1 MIWYWVVGLIV
12 VLAIIYRAISA
23 KPRKAALNIGRRIN
37 VKPSVVESMIA
48 AMGSERG
55 LMFVDDMI
63 RGGEEFIKKGVYTF
77 IIFEVLKNDHEKNI
91 KWWKVRLK
99 ESGFD
104 PKMDIEKA
112 EVAFMYLK
120 DAGADLSTI
129 QNFISVYNSIS

>member
-12 VLAIIYRAISA
+12 VLGIIYRAVSA

-37 VKPSVVESMIA
+37 VKPSVVESMIT
-48 AMGSERG
+48 AMGAERG
-55 LMFVDDMI
+55 FMFVDDMI

-77 IIFEVLKNDHEKNI
+77 VIFEVLKNDHEKNI
-91 KWWKVRLK
+91 KWWKVRLQ

-104 PKMDIEKA
+104 SKMDIEKA

-129 QNFISVYNSIS
+129 QNFISVYNSI